1 MGASRSEGGREVSH
15 GIQYGSA
22 PCRCEHTFHST
33 RLIALTGGP
42 GGGKTA
48 ALELAVRSFCE
59 HVAILPEA
67 ASVVFGGGF
76 PRHDTDPGR
85 AAAQRAI
92 YHVQRQ
98 MERLVLEER
107 RVAVALCD
115 RGTIDGLAY
124 WPGDDG
130 ELLAEL
136 GTSVEDELVRYDAV
150 LHLHTPAAAQG
161 YNHSNALR
169 VESAAEAVA
178 LDRRIEALWARH
190 GNRELV
196 GASDDFMMKMRRAL
210 EVVRSRLPPCCHSHA
225 LAVSE

>member
-1 MGASRSEGGREVSH
+1 MGQ

-22 PCRCEHTFHST
+22 PCRCEHSFHAT

-76 PRHDTDPGR
+76 PRHETDPGR

-92 YHVQRQ
+92 YHVQRE
-98 MERLVLEER
+98 MERLVVEER

-124 WPGDDG
+124 WPGDTS
-130 ELLAEL
+130 ELLREL
-136 GTSVEDELVRYDAV
+136 GTSHEGELTRYDAV
-150 LHLHTPAAAQG
+150 LHLRTPAATQG
-161 YNHSNALR
+161 YDHSNALR
-169 VESAAEAVA
+169 VESAVEAIA
-178 LDRRIEALWARH
+178 LDRRIDELWAAH
-190 GNRELV
+190 DNREV
-196 GASDDFMMKMRRAL
+196 VEASDDFLTKMRRAL
-210 EVVRSRLPPCCHSHA
+210 EVVRSRLPSCCHVHP
-225 LAVSE
+225 LAVSS